1 MIKLNKNSALIIVD
15 MQNDFLPP
23 NGALPVPDGDKVI
36 PVINQYIEKFK
47 GNKIFATADWH
58 PENHISFKERGGPW
72 PPHCIQNSKG
82 AEFHNDLN
90 LPDGVEVIK
99 KASDPDKDAYSGFEG
114 TDLAQKLRESGID
127 TVFICG
133 VATEYCVKNTV
144 LDAVKYGFRT
154 YLLQDAIKGI
164 DEKDSKKAI
173 EEMKEAGAILIQL
186 KDISEKDISTR
197 EEKKKKERAKGQQQI
212 VGQLANK
219 IKEASEQIIKDVS
232 KEIKKKSK
240 EVSKDIGKIVKKS
253 KKDLKKIFERE
264 KKKVESKAAEFVA
277 ETIKKVVESLGGEK
291 RGQQNKNKKIK
302 EIKKIEKKNLPRVSS
317 RGKEKKG
324 KGGGKTMATTKK
336 GSAKPKQKAKSK
348 KAKK

>member
-23 NGALPVPDGDKVI
+23 NGALPVPDGDKI
-36 PVINQYIEKFK
+36 IQIINQYIEKFK

-82 AEFHNDLN
+82 AEFHSELK
-90 LPDGVEVIK
+90 LPEGVVVVK

-114 TDLAQKLRESGID
+114 TDLAQKLKESGID
-127 TVFICG
+127 TVFVCG

-144 LDAVKYGFRT
+144 LDALKYGFRT

-164 DEKDSKKAI
+164 NEEDSKRAM
-173 EEMKEAGAILIQL
+173 EQMKNEGAILVQF
-186 KDISEKDISTR
+186 KDISEKEMEALK
-197 EEKKKKERAKGQQQI
+197 EEGKKKQKKQKHI
-212 VGQLANK
+212 VDNLAGK

-232 KEIKKKSK
+232 KELKKKSK
-240 EVSKDIGKIVKKS
+240 EVSRDIGKIVKKS

-277 ETIKKVVESLGGEK
+277 ETIKKVVESLGGEMK
-291 RGQQNKNKKIK
+291 KHSKKNKKIK
-302 EIKKIEKKNLPRVSS
+302 DVKKIKKRNLPRVIS